1 MESYKQVPSILVIGE
16 TLISFLGNFKIPLVG
31 TGVWEHVPEFLDSK
45 FDFDVLRE
53 SGISQFQKKVNL
65 IEKL

>member
-1 MESYKQVPSILVIGE
+1 MESYKQIPSILVIGE
-16 TLISFLGNFKIPLVG
+16 TLISFFGNFKIPLVG
-31 TGVWEHVPEFLDSK
+31 TGVWEHMPEFLDSK